1 MIKQLRYLCALL
13 LMAVASVAW
22 GDEVVYYT
30 LDTTGSLQG
39 TNNSY
44 TGNCDISSD
53 GITWNLTGNSKI
65 NPWRIGGKSITNADR
80 TVYTKTAMG
89 SAISKLVL
97 TLGTGANVTI
107 NSLKLTVA
115 SDVDFLNVIDEVSIT
130 PTLSAD
136 NTFSP
141 TVGAEWAANSYYKFT
156 FNLTI
161 SETSNK
167 FVQFSKVTFY
177 KEKAADAKQE
187 AEVTIGST
195 TLDLNETTEVTT
207 DGPALTL
214 TTSDETVASVSGTTV
229 TGVAVGTATITAT
242 WEEDDN
248 FEAGSKNFTVT
259 VTDPNGPGTVNNPYS
274 VAQALAAIDANE
286 GITGVYAKGIV
297 SEIVTAFSSE
307 YGNISYNIS
316 ADGTTSSDQL
326 QAYRGK
332 SYDGENFTSEDDIQ
346 VGDEV
351 VVFGNLK
358 KYNSTYEFDA
368 GNQLVSLKRSTK
380 EEAGLAFETTEFTI
394 NLGESFTAPALTNP
408 NNLEVTWESSNTNVA
423 TVANDGTVTLG
434 TVAGYTEI
442 TASFAGND
450 NYLPGSASYRLTVV
464 DQNAHGTADQPYTVA
479 EAIEFI
485 NTLGTTTSDVVYV
498 KGVISQVDSYN
509 GTYKSI
515 TYWISDDGTT
525 ATQMQVYSGKGLESA
540 DFSSKDDLK
549 VGDEVTVCGNVKL
562 YNGTPEFD
570 KNNYLVAFNRPATPV
585 LPVPTFSPAAGAVDE
600 GTVVTISVADEENVV
615 DYLQFSYDQEN
626 WAEYTDETV
635 ITITEDTTIYARSVG
650 TDGSYSEVASATYTI
665 KAETPAEDV
674 VIVYEDKTT
683 FLFNTE
689 GNEWGFPVGTDNK
702 EVEERAFTANDVT
715 IKVAGSEGNGFYYN
729 TQGMLMLGK
738 SGAYLTLPAFDFA
751 VGKIEVIGKSGASG
765 SVKQNIFVGENA
777 VSTETTGA
785 TGTNTYVIGADYQ
798 AAGNVYTLK
807 VTSSHNT
814 QITQI
819 VVYKAT
825 GDEKADPQLKFSAT
839 SATATLGSDFV
850 APTLSYVEGFDGT
863 VIYESS
869 DPDVAT
875 VDEDGNVTIVAA
887 GVTTITATSEATDNY
902 LAGEA
907 SYTLTVQEA
916 PVAGDDKYKLVTDA
930 STLKAGDELII
941 GSVDKT
947 GLVDAKAMS
956 TTQNKNNRADDGL
969 TVNKDGTVTP
979 SSKIATIVLEG
990 EEDAWLFRTT
1000 NGNETTDNTNALGYL
1015 YAPGGGNYMRT
1026 ATLEKAGGKA
1036 KATVSIDD
1044 AGNATIVFNLAE
1056 SGDYAE
1062 HPRNIIRHNESSNL
1076 YSCYADNSTVTG
1088 AVQIYRKVTSTET
1101 VKGDVNGDGS
1111 PTIADVTALVN
1122 IILGKVTTENNP
1134 DNYNFEAADVNNDG
1148 SPTIADVTE
1157 LVNIILGKKN

>member
-1 MIKQLRYLCALL
+1 MIKQLRYLCTLL
-13 LMAVASVAW
+13 LMAVASVVW

-39 TNNSY
+39 SNNSY

-53 GITWNLTGNSKI
+53 GITWNLTGNSMI
-65 NPWRIGGKSITNADR
+65 NPWRIGGKSITSVDR

-115 SDVDFLNVIDEVSIT
+115 SDVDFSNVIDEVSIT

-141 TVGAEWAANSYYKFT
+141 TGGAEWAANSYYKFT
-156 FNLTI
+156 FNLTV
-161 SETSNK
+161 SATSNK

-177 KEKAADAKQE
+177 KEKASDAKQE

-259 VTDPNGPGTVNNPYS
+259 VTDPNGPGTVNNPYT
-274 VAQALAAIDANE
+274 VTQALAAIDANE

-351 VVFGNLK
+351 VVYGNLK
-358 KYNSTYEFDA
+358 KHNSTYEFDA

-380 EEAGLAFETTEFTI
+380 EEAGLAFETKEFTI
-394 NLGESFTAPALTNP
+394 NLGETFTAPTLTNP
-408 NNLEVTWESSNTNVA
+408 NNLAVTWESSNTNVA

-549 VGDEVTVCGNVKL
+549 VGDEVTVCGNVKMF
-562 YNGTPEFD
+562 NGTPEFD
-570 KNNYLVAFNRPATPV
+570 KNNYLVAFNRPETPVV
-585 LPVPTFSPAAGAVDE
+585 LPVPTFSPAAGEVEA
-600 GTVVTISVADEENVV
+600 GRLVTISVAEDENV
-615 DYLQFSYDQEN
+615 DYVEYSFDQTTWN
-626 WAEYTDETV
+626 EYTDETV
-635 ITITEDTTIYARSVG
+635 ITINEETTIYARSVG
-650 TDGSYSEVASATYTI
+650 TTPNTYSEVASATYTI
-665 KAETPAEDV
+665 KAVTVAILPFEWAGGASANFLALDGVTAEGLGTSDYGETHNPYNIKLDTTGDYIQV
-674 VIVYEDKTT
+674 NTDSQPGKVIVGVKM
-683 FLFNTE
+683 
-689 GNEWGFPVGTDNK
+689 VGGATASTITVQESADGVN
-702 EVEERAFTANDVT
+702 FTNVQALSISGKQND
-715 IKVAGSEGNGFYYN
+715 I
-729 TQGMLMLGK
+729 
-738 SGAYLTLPAFDFA
+738 LTL
-751 VGKIEVIGKSGASG
+751 
-765 SVKQNIFVGENA
+765 
-777 VSTETTGA
+777 ETTNAFAADSRYVRLLFTKGSNVGVGPITIA
-785 TGTNTYVIGADYQ
+785 KPSTDPEIVVEDLNINILADDTSGEIAYTINNPVTGTNLTASLAEGVDWIS
-798 AAGNVYTLK
+798 NVTVDAENSK
-807 VTSSHNT
+807 VTFATTPN
-814 QITQI
+814 
-819 VVYKAT
+819 T
-825 GDEKADPQLKFSAT
+825 GDERSAVITLTYGELTKDVTVTQAKYVAPFTPVTYTLAT
-839 SATATLGSDFV
+839 SITPGKHYIIVGTSD
-850 APTLSYVEGFDGT
+850 SK
-863 VIYESS
+863 
-869 DPDVAT
+869 
-875 VDEDGNVTIVAA
+875 
-887 GVTTITATSEATDNY
+887 
-902 LAGEA
+902 
-907 SYTLTVQEA
+907 VQA
-916 PVAGDDKYKLVTDA
+916 MGYDK
-930 STLKAGDELII
+930 G
-941 GSVDKT
+941 
-947 GLVDAKAMS
+947 
-956 TTQNKNNRADDGL
+956 NNRAAADGI
-969 TVNKDGTVTP
+969 TIDGNTATVT
-979 SSKIATIVLEG
+979 SADVYEFVIDGNATDGYTIYDES
-990 EEDAWLFRTT
+990 EEST
-1000 NGNETTDNTNALGYL
+1000 GYL
-1015 YAPGGGNYMRT
+1015 YAASSEKNWLKTQKENDENGQWNIAFDGDVPTIIAKGANTRNQMRY
-1026 ATLEKAGGKA
+1026 
-1036 KATVSIDD
+1036 
-1044 AGNATIVFNLAE
+1044 N
-1056 SGDYAE
+1056 
-1062 HPRNIIRHNESSNL
+1062 SSDGL
-1076 YSCYADNSTVTG
+1076 FSCYASGQKDVFL
-1088 AVQIYRKVTSTET
+1088 YEKVGEEEFE
-1101 VKGDVNGDGS
+1101 VGDVNQDHQIS
-1111 PTIADVTALVN
+1111 IADVTALVN
-1122 IILGKVTTENNP
+1122 IILGKTTDYDEHL
-1134 DNYNFEAADVNNDG
+1134 ADVDG
-1148 SPTIADVTE
+1148 ENGITVADVE
-1157 LVNIILGKKN
+1157 ALVNIILEKKN